1 MTDPELPAAGLAAAV
16 AVGLGVAA
24 GAAPVRDVVTVRGTG
39 VGVAALLT
47 WLAALLRGLAASAGR
62 GVGEAQPDTS
72 TAPSVTL
79 SASADA
85 AAAFIEWIS
94 LPATHRAGSA

>member
-24 GAAPVRDVVTVRGTG
+24 GAAPVRDVVSVRGTG
-39 VGVAALLT
+39 VVAAPLT

-72 TAPSVTL
+72 TAPSVAL